1 MFQASTKLLTRG
13 EFIYSNNPRYEL
25 AQGEVIDIPPTGPRE
40 AVGGKLATKLGIA
53 IIHGELP
60 WFIPRTSPIC
70 PFAETAKISVR

>member
-1 MFQASTKLLTRG
+1 MFPASTKLLTRG
-13 EFIYSNNPRYEL
+13 EFIYGNNPRYEL
-25 AQGEVIDIPPTGPRE
+25 AQGEVIDIEPTGLDE
-40 AVGGKLATKLGIA
+40 AVSGKLATKLGIA

>member
-1 MFQASTKLLTRG
+1 MVQASTKLLTCG
-13 EFIYSNNPRYEL
+13 EFIYGNNPRYEL
-25 AQGEVIDIPPTGPRE
+25 AQGEVIDIEPTGPRE
-40 AVGGKLATKLGIA
+40 VVGGKLAIKLGIA